1 MRDLVSVIIPSYNA
15 SGFIL
20 DTIQSVLN
28 QSHSNIEVIIVN
40 DGSTDDTITVLA
52 TVNDPRMNVF
62 NRENY
67 GVSASRNFGL
77 EKASGDYVIFF
88 DADDLMTPDFISAR
102 IQFLNANPFFSFAC
116 GWVQKIDESGN
127 KVDGLM
133 KSACDNFQNEILLYH
148 TEIITCPG
156 GYVFRKVDLVDNNLL
171 FNVTLSSAADRYF
184 LLQIDKHLK
193 GHFLRDESICL
204 LYRIRNESMSNR
216 LSEDLINDNILFYK
230 YVIEVIKPIH
240 HVRKLFLSKSNY
252 ILFGAYYKTGHFI
265 LSIKFA
271 LISLLIDPFNFFKTF
286 FRKNSDTFYFQ

>member
-20 DTIQSVLN
+20 DTIYSVLQ

-40 DGSTDDTITVLA
+40 DGSTDDTIAVVA
-52 TVNDPRMNVF
+52 TVNDPRMIVF

-77 EKASGDYVIFF
+77 ANSNGDYVIFF
-88 DADDLMTPDFISAR
+88 DADDLMSPDFISAR
-102 IQFLNANPFFSFAC
+102 IQFLKANPFFSFAC

-133 KSACDNFQNEILLYH
+133 KSACNDFQNEILLYH
-148 TEIITCPG
+148 TEIVTCPG
-156 GYVFRKVDLVDNNLL
+156 GYIFRKVDLVDNNLL
-171 FNVTLSSAADRYF
+171 FDVTLSSAADRYF

-193 GHFLRDESICL
+193 GHFLRHESICL
-204 LYRIRNESMSNR
+204 LYRIRNQSMSNR

-230 YVIEVIKPIH
+230 YVSEVIKPIH
-240 HVRKLFLSKSNY
+240 HVRKLFLAKSNY

-271 LISLLIDPFNFFKTF
+271 LISLLIDPSNFFKTF
-286 FRKNSDTFYFQ
+286 FKKNSDTFYFQ